1 MQTTKFTIKSGAPFV
16 FVVYVAMK
24 PGRVWEKMPR
34 LNAQQNVE
42 VTVRCNE
49 TYALRA
55 RAPWPHPKQT
65 QMSTIPT
72 STGSNFEWVLPLANE
87 TTQLGLFEFA
97 VDQGEDLHTCI
108 HAVHACE
115 NSCICMCMLHM
126 CIPQSF
132 LC

>member
-49 TYALRA
+49 TYLRFESSSA
-55 RAPWPHPKQT
+55 MAPSQT
-65 QMSTIPT
+65 NSD
-72 STGSNFEWVLPLANE
+72 
-87 TTQLGLFEFA
+87 
-97 VDQGEDLHTCI
+97 VDYTHKYWFQ
-108 HAVHACE
+108 
-115 NSCICMCMLHM
+115 
-126 CIPQSF
+126 F
-132 LC
+132 